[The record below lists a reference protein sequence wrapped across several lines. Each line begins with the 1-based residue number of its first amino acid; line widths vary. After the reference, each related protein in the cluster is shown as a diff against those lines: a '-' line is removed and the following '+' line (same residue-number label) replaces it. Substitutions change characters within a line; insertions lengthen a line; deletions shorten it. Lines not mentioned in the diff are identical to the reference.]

1 MNIATLLLLG
11 FANANTLFNL
21 QYLKQQPKAQDS
33 GLIEMD
39 LDIRQNR
46 RAYKSDAHTMLM
58 NLHEDE
64 YHHFGSD
71 EDGDTRHDYIE
82 KNLYDFYDI
91 QLYAVI
97 YVGSNK

>member
-1 MNIATLLLLG
+1 
-11 FANANTLFNL
+11 
-21 QYLKQQPKAQDS
+21 
-33 GLIEMD
+33 MD
-39 LDIRQNR
+39 LDVRHNTKR
-46 RAYKSDAHTMLM
+46 SYKSDAHNMLM

-91 QLYAVI
+91 
-97 YVGSNK
+97 